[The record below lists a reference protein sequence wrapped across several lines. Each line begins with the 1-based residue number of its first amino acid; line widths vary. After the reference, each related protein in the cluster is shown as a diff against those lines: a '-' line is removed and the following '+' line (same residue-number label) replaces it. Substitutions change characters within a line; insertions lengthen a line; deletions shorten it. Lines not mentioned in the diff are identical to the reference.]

1 MTSRGAV
8 DQEIERLERRLAYLK
23 APALTQEEMI
33 EDILKDCRGE
43 KGERPPSKSCRII
56 VKEQE
61 QSYLKDPKFL
71 ETLREKLS
79 PLNYMAT
86 IGTGGFFGIDRPA
99 IWYFRSSFAS
109 EFGMKP
115 LGP

>member
-1 MTSRGAV
+1 MTRRSAV
-8 DQEIERLERRLAYLK
+8 DQEIERLEIRLAYLK

-33 EDILKDCRGE
+33 ENILKNCRGE
-43 KGERPPSKSCRII
+43 RGGRPPSKCCEII
-56 VKEQE
+56 EKKQE

-71 ETLREKLS
+71 KTLREKLA

-86 IGTGGFFGIDRPA
+86 IGTGGFFGDGRPA
-99 IWYFRSSFAS
+99 IWYFRSSCAS